1 VASGV
6 ARGSE
11 PGGEVVSTP
20 AVTPKISH
28 KATRTAQ
35 IWQGS
40 PEEGSEGEQAD
51 IPAPR
56 SANRWRSPWTA
67 GWLAVERGSAAA
79 RGAAD
84 ERRGEFGIGEF
95 LDRSFQLKASRRRPQ
110 RSDYSS
116 LRACVPLTCQPAV
129 ENSIWAQHEI

>member
-56 SANRWRSPWTA
+56 SANRWRSPWPA
-67 GWLAVERGSAAA
+67 GWRWSGGAGARAAVA
-79 RGAAD
+79 

-129 ENSIWAQHEI
+129 ENSIWAQEEI

>member
-20 AVTPKISH
+20 AVTPKISQ

-35 IWQGS
+35 LWQGS

-51 IPAPR
+51 IPAPQSR
-56 SANRWRSPWTA
+56 NGWRAIWP
-67 GWLAVERGSAAA
+67 
-79 RGAAD
+79 AD
-84 ERRGEFGIGEF
+84 
-95 LDRSFQLKASRRRPQ
+95 
-110 RSDYSS
+110 
-116 LRACVPLTCQPAV
+116 
-129 ENSIWAQHEI
+129 